1 MKVIKE
7 LVDHIKEEVEGAF
20 EYANK
25 YAEFKVLGSPRAS
38 TYRQMAY
45 DELSHAD
52 KIHEF
57 AVEEIQKARAVMTP
71 PADMEEKWSHE
82 HKKFIEDVAKIKMIL
97 Q

>member
-1 MKVIKE
+1 MRIIKE
-7 LVDHIKEEVEGAF
+7 LVDHIKDEVEGAM

-25 YAEFKVLGSPRAS
+25 YAEYKVLGSPRAS
-38 TYRQMAY
+38 VYKQMAY

-57 AVEEIQKARAVMTP
+57 AVEEINKAKAVMTP
-71 PADMEEKWSHE
+71 PVEMEEKWQHE
-82 HKKFIEDVAKIKMIL
+82 HKKYIEEVAKIKMML

>member
-1 MKVIKE
+1 
-7 LVDHIKEEVEGAF
+7 
-20 EYANK
+20 
-25 YAEFKVLGSPRAS
+25 
-38 TYRQMAY
+38 MAY

-57 AVEEIQKARAVMTP
+57 AVEEIQKARTVMTP
-71 PADMEEKWSHE
+71 PVEMEEKWDHE

>member
-1 MKVIKE
+1 MRAIKE
-7 LVDHIKEEVEGAF
+7 LVDHIKEEIEGAW

-25 YAEFKVLGSPRAS
+25 YSEYKVLGSPRAS

-71 PADMEEKWSHE
+71 PTEMEEKWNHE

>member
-1 MKVIKE
+1 MKAIKE
-7 LVDHIKEEVEGAF
+7 LVDHIKEEVEGAM

-25 YAEFKVLGSPRAS
+25 YAEYKVLGSPRAS
-38 TYRQMAY
+38 TYKQMAY

-71 PADMEEKWSHE
+71 PVEMEEKWEHE
-82 HKKFIEDVAKIKMIL
+82 HKKFIEEVAKIKMML